1 VFYRKMT
8 TLRTSTTLVLGALAA
23 LVAGC
28 GGSNEPPPKDPNSIE
43 ALMSTPAP
51 SPTDAAPADVAGKPD
66 ESSSRLNKP
75 QKEQMEIALR
85 RGETKAAQCP
95 DVVPGM
101 PTGEGEVE
109 VVFDGQKGR
118 VTDVKVNAPFAGT
131 PAEACIK
138 RAFVDEIIVPF
149 DGDPITVPFTVKIP
163 AKAAAATPDKKPVK
177 GKK

>member
-1 VFYRKMT
+1 MLYRKIT
-8 TLRTSTTLVLGALAA
+8 SLRALTVLAFGALAA
-23 LVAGC
+23 GIAAC
-28 GGSNEPPPKDPNSIE
+28 GGTNEPPPKDPNSIE

-51 SPTDAAPADVAGKPD
+51 SPTDAPPADTEAKSAD
-66 ESSSRLNKP
+66 EGSRLNKP

-118 VTDVKVNAPFAGT
+118 VTDVKVGAPFAGT
-131 PAEACIK
+131 PAEACVK

>member
-1 VFYRKMT
+1 MFYRKMT

-85 RGETKAAQCP
+85 RVETKAAQCP

-101 PTGEGEVE
+101 RGMYGGRLRNAHQVE
-109 VVFDGQKGR
+109 ALTANLIAINRRYKAHAGVR
-118 VTDVKVNAPFAGT
+118 VTDV
-131 PAEACIK
+131 
-138 RAFVDEIIVPF
+138 
-149 DGDPITVPFTVKIP
+149 
-163 AKAAAATPDKKPVK
+163 
-177 GKK
+177 